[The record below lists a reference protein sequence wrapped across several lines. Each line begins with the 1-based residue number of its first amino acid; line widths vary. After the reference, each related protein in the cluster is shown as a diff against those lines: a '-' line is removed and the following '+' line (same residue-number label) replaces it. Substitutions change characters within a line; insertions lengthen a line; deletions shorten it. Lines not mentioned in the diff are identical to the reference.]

1 MSTQTSILG
10 IITDPSSETSEKVLC
25 AENSYLYSTTASDLP
40 TFVAASTLQAD
51 WNSSDVASVSYI
63 NNKPSSLS
71 PTPSSA
77 SRSLNSAFQ
86 LSATRNA
93 LVNYSVDVSCALS
106 LTSGET
112 GTVFL
117 EYADDSG
124 FTTNVVEVCR
134 FVNSNT
140 GSLAIGLNQIQAIT
154 SAISGF
160 IPLNKY
166 CRMRTANTLGT
177 PTFNFRSGQEILL

>member
-10 IITDPSSETSEKVLC
+10 LITQPGSESSQKVEC
-25 AENSYLYSTTASDLP
+25 VANSYLYSTTTSDLP
-40 TFVAASTLQAD
+40 TFVAASQLQAD
-51 WNSSDVASVSYI
+51 WNSSDVTSVSYI

-77 SRSLNSAFQ
+77 SRSLNSSFQ
-86 LSATRNA
+86 LSTTRNA

-112 GTVFL
+112 GTGFL

-140 GSLAIGLNQIQAIT
+140 GSLAIGLNLIQAIT
-154 SAISGF
+154 GVISGF

-166 CRMRTANTLGT
+166 CRIRTANTLGT
-177 PTFNFRSGQEILL
+177 PTFNFRSGQEVLL